1 MKCAHCGAEIGPDD
15 FFCPGCGDPVTVSP
29 DQGKKS
35 RKLIKELGEKGPGG
49 EVVEENNM
57 PLIIL
62 AGVLSVLIVAV
73 GVIGIM
79 I

>member
-1 MKCAHCGAEIGPDD
+1 MKCAHCGAEIGSDD
-15 FFCPGCGDPVTVSP
+15 LFCPGCGDPVTVSP
-29 DQGKKS
+29 DQGKKP
-35 RKLIKELGEKGPGG
+35 RKLFPAQGGEGPVS